1 MYWMMG
7 LATETEIALEGCVIK
22 VLEDGLSIVDAL
34 SGFSNSVS
42 ESSEPQYVSFSTL
55 ETELT
60 DARSLL
66 LDPLLFAL
74 TKCST
79 LSLSLLDSPSVEACS
94 ALAKL
99 SDLFIFLSA
108 FSIIQALSRLL
119 ALWKLLFAS
128 SHPIK
133 VTLVFIFPTES
144 EDSLGVGSNCDLM
157 TLRRGVHHG
166 SVLAVI
172 ELSLD
177 SSPSCVLQWQGA
189 MSLS

>member
-1 MYWMMG
+1 MMG
-7 LATETEIALEGCVIK
+7 LATETEMALEGYVIK
-22 VLEDGLSIVDAL
+22 VLEDFLSIFDGL

-42 ESSEPQYVSFSTL
+42 ETSEPQYVSFTTL
-55 ETELT
+55 DIELT
-60 DARSLL
+60 EARSLL
-66 LDPLLFAL
+66 FDRVLFAL

-79 LSLSLLDSPSVEACS
+79 LSLSFRDILSVETRS
-94 ALAKL
+94 VLAEL
-99 SDLFIFLSA
+99 SDLFNSLSA
-108 FSIIQALSRLL
+108 FFIIQALSRLL
-119 ALWKLLFAS
+119 ALWKLLFSS
-128 SHPIK
+128 SHPIN
-133 VTLVFIFPTES
+133 VTLVFIFPTER

-177 SSPSCVLQWQGA
+177 SSPSCVLHWHGA

>member
-7 LATETEIALEGCVIK
+7 LATETEMALEGCVIK
-22 VLEDGLSIVDAL
+22 VLEDRLSILDGL
-34 SGFSNSVS
+34 SGFSYSVS
-42 ESSEPQYVSFSTL
+42 ETSEPQYVSFTTL
-55 ETELT
+55 DTELT
-60 DARSLL
+60 EARSLL
-66 LDPLLFAL
+66 FDRLLFAL
-74 TKCST
+74 TKCCT
-79 LSLSLLDSPSVEACS
+79 LSLSFRDSLSVETQS

-99 SDLFIFLSA
+99 SDLFNSLSA

-119 ALWKLLFAS
+119 ALRKLLFSS
-128 SHPIK
+128 SHPIN
-133 VTLVFIFPTES
+133 VTLVFIFPTER

-177 SSPSCVLQWQGA
+177 SSPSCVLQ
-189 MSLS
+189 